1 MSIPEPDRSRDHEND
16 ERLDVVR
23 RLVVDAGLE
32 VLDRD
37 GLGLRP
43 EAITYSRVFT
53 YLQDEFG
60 VKVTRSSVHKRI
72 WENQEAFRLDVLTM
86 AANHTA
92 RYESSAGMHDAVVA
106 VLSALDR
113 LGLTRRQR
121 LFSFC
126 RIAGHALLQSY
137 LESDRFRRFQAIKAA
152 ARPDD
157 DPAATEVLRSL
168 VQEKADGNQDERAM
182 RFAFMFDAL
191 GLRPRPELGLSND
204 DAVDLFMTLA
214 QILLAGSHL
223 DHHAG
228 FVAMASKTE
237 TDLPVDED
245 FPWTP
250 FGFAFLACADF
261 LFEDDPQAEVPPSA
275 GYPAAEQVAPFHEA
289 AAGPPDLAALVT
301 DRPRRTKAE
310 LKELVLAAAVHLFLR
325 DGLRLQAES
334 LTYANVFAH
343 IKDTRN
349 ISVHRSMVHQKIWS
363 SQDDFRA
370 EVLGAA
376 ASYGIEEPL
385 ATLRQAMA
393 TLTVTRNPD
402 QSINVRQLILD
413 SVRTTISAQLATI
426 AASAR
431 FQRWQSIKAT
441 MLSAGHNSMA
451 HPLRVAISEQCEDT
465 LAELAEHHR
474 SVFPLVGL
482 EVNPELRM
490 SDEQAYHLFS
500 TISATIIGGADYNIA
515 AGATLATRTISL
527 PRADGSGQCDE
538 WPLPAIGSLAALDL
552 LFTPHSAA

>member
-1 MSIPEPDRSRDHEND
+1 MTTREPDRSREPGDD
-16 ERLDVVR
+16 QRLDLVR

-37 GLGLRP
+37 GLGLSP
-43 EAITYSRVFT
+43 QSITYGRVFT

-60 VKVTRSSVHKRI
+60 IKVTRSSVHDRI
-72 WENQEAFRLDVLTM
+72 WTSQEAFRLDVLTM

-126 RIAGHALLQSY
+126 RIAGHALLESY

-152 ARPDD
+152 ARPQH

-168 VQEKADGNQDERAM
+168 VQEKADGNQDERAI

-191 GLRPRPELGLSND
+191 GLRVRPELELSSD
-204 DAVDLFMTLA
+204 TAVDLFMTLA

-228 FVAMASKTE
+228 FAAMASKTE
-237 TDLPVDED
+237 SGLPADED

-261 LFEDDPQAEVPPSA
+261 LFEDDPDAQVPPA
-275 GYPAAEQVAPFHEA
+275 GGYPAAQQVAPLHQA
-289 AAGPPDLAALVT
+289 TPGPPDLAALAT
-301 DRPRRTKAE
+301 HRPRRSRAE

-334 LTYANVFAH
+334 LTYAKVFAH
-343 IKDTRN
+343 IKETRG
-349 ISVHRSMVHQKIWS
+349 IAVHRSTVHQKIWS
-363 SQDDFRA
+363 SQDEFRA
-370 EVLGAA
+370 EVLGEAA
-376 ASYGIEEPL
+376 RYGNDESL
-385 ATLRQAMA
+385 TAVRQAGA

-402 QSINVRQLILD
+402 HSVNVRQLILD
-413 SVRTTISAQLATI
+413 SVRATISAQMATTGT
-426 AASAR
+426 SAT

-441 MLSAGHNSMA
+441 MLSARQDA
-451 HPLRVAISEQCEDT
+451 LADPLRIAMNKRCEDMVS
-465 LAELAEHHR
+465 ELAEFHR

-482 EVNPELRM
+482 RINPELHL
-490 SDEQAYHLFS
+490 SDDEAYHLFA
-500 TISATIIGGADYNIA
+500 TISATIAGGADYNIA
-515 AGATLATRTISL
+515 AGAKLATRTISL
-527 PRADGSGQCDE
+527 PRADGSGDHDE
-538 WPLPAIGSLAALDL
+538 WPLPAIGSLAVLDL
-552 LFTPHSAA
+552 MFTPHAGD

>member
-1 MSIPEPDRSRDHEND
+1 MTTTEPDRSRDHEDD
-16 ERLDVVR
+16 EHLDPVR
-23 RLVVDAGLE
+23 RLVVEAGLE
-32 VLDRD
+32 VLERD
-37 GLGLRP
+37 GLGLSP
-43 EAITYSRVFT
+43 QSITYARVFA
-53 YLQDEFG
+53 YLQEEHG
-60 VKVTRSSVHKRI
+60 IKVTRSSVHDRI
-72 WENQEAFRLDVLTM
+72 WASQEAFRLDVLTM

-250 FGFAFLACADF
+250 FGFAFLACADL
-261 LFEDDPQAEVPPSA
+261 LFEDDPAAEVPPAA
-275 GYPAAEQVAPFHEA
+275 GYPAAEQVAPLHRA
-289 AAGPPDLAALVT
+289 AAGPPDLAALAT

-325 DGLRLQAES
+325 DGLRLQVES
-334 LTYANVFAH
+334 LTYAKVFTH
-343 IKDTRN
+343 IKETKG
-349 ISVHRSMVHQKIWS
+349 IQVHRSTVHGKIWS
-363 SQDDFRA
+363 SQDEFRA
-370 EVLGAA
+370 EVLGEAA
-376 ASYGIEEPL
+376 RFGTDESRTAM
-385 ATLRQAMA
+385 RQAMA
-393 TLTVTRNPD
+393 AQTVTRNPD
-402 QSINVRQLILD
+402 RSINVRQLILD
-413 SVRTTISAQLATI
+413 NTRATMAAQLSTSAT
-426 AASAR
+426 SPT
-431 FQRWQSIKAT
+431 FHRWQSIKAT
-441 MLSAGHNSMA
+441 MLSADRDPMA
-451 HPLRVAISEQCEDT
+451 DSLRMAINDHYEDM
-465 LAELAEHHR
+465 L
-474 SVFPLVGL
+474 SVFSEIYQSVLPLVGL

-490 SDEQAYHLFS
+490 SDEQAYHLL
-500 TISATIIGGADYNIA
+500 ATICATLACGADFNIA

-538 WPLPAIGSLAALDL
+538 WPLPAIGSLATLDL
-552 LFTPHSAA
+552 LFTPHATA